1 MEQKMLRTKNL
12 TKRKRSR
19 RLKQSMA
26 FFMTI
31 MLFLS
36 CCPILKREAFAA
48 LIPLQEISKDE
59 YYGRNA
65 LAKMDNGETLL
76 YAYDKI
82 AEGIENSI
90 EKISL
95 NDSNYT
101 VTVSDLSIVFDAY
114 INDYPQHFWRENGYT
129 RYYSGQKVIAMAPMY
144 SISGSELEEA
154 RTEFDS
160 GIDEI
165 TDGITAAMSEFEREL
180 IIHDRLAEKVT
191 YTTEPENAHNSY
203 GAVVEGE
210 AVCEGYARA
219 FQYALDTVGI
229 QAQTVTGT
237 AGGGHAWNLV
247 RIDGNYYYIDLTW
260 NDQTPSAIYHT
271 YFNLPESEMER
282 THIVESDIELPVCDS
297 WDANY
302 YTIFG
307 GIIDTYTVEGISAL
321 LNKNLTAE
329 IYFTGDSSD
338 FWTWFGENVS
348 EIASN
353 CGITGGFS
361 YGASTFGNS
370 KIIRIIN
377 ATRTTTSVAGVMM
390 DNSSITLTEEGETA
404 KVSATVVPSTA
415 NNQTITYSSSNT
427 DVVIVNKYTGIVTAT
442 GEGTAN
448 IIATSE
454 DGSKTA
460 TCKVTVQYPKEE
472 LTATLRVN
480 GSISTINCTKGQQIR
495 LDAEASGGT
504 EEYSYKYVVHNLDND
519 IWYVLRDYN
528 STASYETTLSSAGV
542 KEFIVSVKD
551 SDGTIVSS
559 NKVRVNVTSGTLAG
573 SLTVSGSN
581 KELTVGTGATIRLDA
596 SATGGTNHYT
606 YKYVVHNLANDTWFT
621 LKDYSEDTSY
631 ATALAS
637 AGEKEFVVS
646 VKDSAGNIV
655 ATNKIKVTVK
665 TGIMA
670 ATLKVNDTANTV
682 TAKVNDTIQL
692 AVTATEGTGT
702 YTYKYVVHNLDTG
715 AWFTL
720 KDYNDSAQYT
730 TKLASAGNKEFVVS
744 VKDSSGTVV
753 ATNRV
758 KVKITSS

>member
-1 MEQKMLRTKNL
+1 
-12 TKRKRSR
+12 
-19 RLKQSMA
+19 
-26 FFMTI
+26 
-31 MLFLS
+31 
-36 CCPILKREAFAA
+36 
-48 LIPLQEISKDE
+48 
-59 YYGRNA
+59 
-65 LAKMDNGETLL
+65 
-76 YAYDKI
+76 
-82 AEGIENSI
+82 
-90 EKISL
+90 
-95 NDSNYT
+95 
-101 VTVSDLSIVFDAY
+101 
-114 INDYPQHFWRENGYT
+114 
-129 RYYSGQKVIAMAPMY
+129 
-144 SISGSELEEA
+144 
-154 RTEFDS
+154 
-160 GIDEI
+160 
-165 TDGITAAMSEFEREL
+165 
-180 IIHDRLAEKVT
+180 
-191 YTTEPENAHNSY
+191 
-203 GAVVEGE
+203 
-210 AVCEGYARA
+210 
-219 FQYALDTVGI
+219 
-229 QAQTVTGT
+229 
-237 AGGGHAWNLV
+237 
-247 RIDGNYYYIDLTW
+247 
-260 NDQTPSAIYHT
+260 
-271 YFNLPESEMER
+271 
-282 THIVESDIELPVCDS
+282 
-297 WDANY
+297 
-302 YTIFG
+302 
-307 GIIDTYTVEGISAL
+307 
-321 LNKNLTAE
+321 
-329 IYFTGDSSD
+329 
-338 FWTWFGENVS
+338 
-348 EIASN
+348 
-353 CGITGGFS
+353 
-361 YGASTFGNS
+361 
-370 KIIRIIN
+370 
-377 ATRTTTSVAGVMM
+377 
-390 DNSSITLTEEGETA
+390 
-404 KVSATVVPSTA
+404 
-415 NNQTITYSSSNT
+415 
-427 DVVIVNKYTGIVTAT
+427 
-442 GEGTAN
+442 
-448 IIATSE
+448 
-454 DGSKTA
+454 
-460 TCKVTVQYPKEE
+460 

-495 LDAEASGGT
+495 LDVEASGGT
-504 EEYSYKYVVHNLDND
+504 EEYYYKYVVHNLDND
-519 IWYVLRDYN
+519 IWYVLKDYN